1 LNTLYLQTTE
11 QDISRAAEIIKRGG
25 LVAFPTETVYG
36 LGGNALSADASRK
49 IYAAKGRP
57 SDNPLIVHI
66 ADIKEL
72 YGIAAEVPEEAL
84 KLADAFWPGPL
95 TMVLPKKPEI
105 PDATTGGLNTVAV
118 RFPDDEATQ
127 MLIKLSGVPIAGPS
141 ANTSQHP
148 SPTAWEH
155 VKHDLDGRIDAVICG
170 RRCEGGIESTVLDM
184 TDPGHPQIL
193 RPGLI
198 TPEDIGSVLGCE
210 VSYDPAI
217 LKKPG
222 DADPENQKLVPKAPG
237 MKYRHYAP
245 KAPLAVYSGAD
256 REAVQ
261 QAILKRRAEEELAG
275 KKVAVLFDGA
285 DGMEP
290 DPRTA
295 AKDFFA
301 ELRRMDEQDPDLI
314 LAAALPEGDSVAFSV
329 MNRMLKAAGY
339 NVIDV

>member
-1 LNTLYLQTTE
+1 METRYLSTSE
-11 QDISRAAEIIKRGG
+11 EDLKLAAEIIKRGG

-36 LGGNALSADASRK
+36 LGGDAFSETAAAK

-66 ADIKEL
+66 ADP
-72 YGIAAEVPEEAL
+72 AEMDALASVVPEEAK
-84 KLADAFWPGPL
+84 KLAEAFWPGPL
-95 TMVLPKKPEI
+95 TMVLPKRNTV
-105 PDATTGGLNTVAV
+105 PDTTTGGLGTVAI
-118 RFPDDEATQ
+118 RLPQGYAAQ
-127 MLIKLSGVPIAGPS
+127 QLIRLSGVPIAAPS

-170 RRCEGGIESTVLDM
+170 EKCEGGIESTVLDM
-184 TDPGHPQIL
+184 TDPAHPQIL

-210 VSYDPAI
+210 VTYDPAI
-217 LKKPG
+217 LKAPG
-222 DADPENQKLVPKAPG
+222 DADPDNAKLVPKAPG

-245 KAPLAVYSGAD
+245 KAPLTIYRGED
-256 REAVQ
+256 
-261 QAILKRRAEEELAG
+261 RAEVERTIKVRKEKEAKAG
-275 KKVAVLFDGA
+275 KKVAVLFGEA
-285 DGMEP
+285 E

-295 AKDFFA
+295 ARDFFA
-301 ELRRMDEQDPDLI
+301 ELRRIDEQEPDLI
-314 LAAALPEGDSVAFSV
+314 LAAALPDGDSVAFSV